1 MYSLPQPF
9 SDPGTNLAYY
19 NYTAQG
25 AVTAITTD
33 TADCTGTS
41 VPSRCG
47 YILNC
52 NGQTGDIA
60 SATTSYFTPN
70 QIINVE
76 SISSLASAA
85 LPRGT
90 TVRIIASCNGTAY
103 SNEVTSNGSFDTS
116 IAMSS
121 IPTVEKCSN
130 VAIGFVLPAAV
141 TNTQYRLVGLFS

>member
-1 MYSLPQPF
+1 LYSLPQPF

-70 QIINVE
+70 QITQRGEHLQPRIGC
-76 SISSLASAA
+76 SAA
-85 LPRGT
+85 WDDGPHH
-90 TVRIIASCNGTAY
+90 RI
-103 SNEVTSNGSFDTS
+103 
-116 IAMSS
+116 
-121 IPTVEKCSN
+121 
-130 VAIGFVLPAAV
+130 L
-141 TNTQYRLVGLFS
+141 